1 MNRFDALGRRMRAA
15 HASWQLGV
23 SDLTLAQVN
32 HHERE
37 GVLPIAFSLVHL
49 VTTEDIRLSA
59 TLGLPD
65 SIWKAEGIQHAIGAN
80 VPSVARG
87 TPIDVAETLTLADLD
102 AWRDYQTRVFAQTD
116 AQLARL
122 DDARW
127 DEVVLEEVPTAM
139 HGGFLHLLVGDNSV
153 SMGDYFEVVLYHH
166 SLRHLGELEHARALV
181 GLTGVGG

>member
-1 MNRFDALGRRMRAA
+1 MNRFEALGRRMRAA
-15 HASWQLGV
+15 HASWQLAV
-23 SDLTLAQVN
+23 SDLTLDQVN
-32 HHERE
+32 HHERD

-59 TLGLPD
+59 TLDLPD
-65 SIWKAEGIQHAIGAN
+65 SIWKADGIQQRIGAN

-87 TPIDVAETLTLADLD
+87 TPIDVAETLALSNLD

-116 AQLARL
+116 AQLSLL
-122 DDARW
+122 DDSRW
-127 DEVVLEEVPTAM
+127 DEVVLESVPEAM
-139 HGGFLHLLVGDNSV
+139 HGGFLHLLVGDGPV

-166 SLRHLGELEHARALV
+166 SLRHLGELEHARSLV